1 MFHHAAG
8 SVSNNFNNN
17 HGSSNSGGG
26 GYGEN
31 WSPNIDKAA
40 REFFN
45 HKSNNSNKDN
55 GDEQLDTV
63 RRGISQMPGTL
74 NFSKIDNTQE

>member
-55 GDEQLDTV
+55 GDE
-63 RRGISQMPGTL
+63 
-74 NFSKIDNTQE
+74 

>member
-1 MFHHAAG
+1 MSSSSRRIFKSAERSFKLQNNVSEYMFHHAAG

-55 GDEQLDTV
+55 GDE
-63 RRGISQMPGTL
+63 
-74 NFSKIDNTQE
+74 